1 MKRFRP
7 VIVIMGVAAL
17 IAVLIWFIRDNRE
30 SDVLTGYVEGE
41 RIYLAA
47 PQSGAVSALF
57 VREGDRVAA
66 GAPTFQID
74 PDTQRA
80 QVQSAEAGV
89 QVARA
94 QADDLRQGQRRQE
107 LAVIDAELTAALA
120 RLREADAE
128 YGRIAPLVERGI
140 YAPARLDQVTAAR
153 DTARAEVEAINR
165 RREVATLGARRDAI
179 AAADQQV
186 RQAEGGLD
194 EARARLGDLSPAAP
208 VEARVE
214 EIFFRQGEWAAA
226 NQPVM
231 AILPDGEIKLRFF
244 VPETEAA
251 HYRPGTEVRFTCDG
265 CGGERTA
272 RITWISPRPEF
283 SPPVLYSRS
292 SRDRLVFM
300 VEAAPENPREL
311 NPGLPVDVTP
321 LSDAGR

>member
-1 MKRFRP
+1 MRRVRP
-7 VIVIMGVAAL
+7 VIVIMAVTAL
-17 IAVLIWFIRDNRE
+17 IAGLIWFIRDNRE
-30 SDVLTGYVEGE
+30 PDVLTGYVEGE

-47 PQSGAVSALF
+47 PQSGAVAALF
-57 VREGDRVAA
+57 VREGERVAA

-80 QVQSAEAGV
+80 QLQSAEAGV

-94 QADDLRQGQRRQE
+94 QADDLRQGQREQE
-107 LAVIDAELTAALA
+107 LAVMDAELAAARA
-120 RLREADAE
+120 RLREAEAE
-128 YGRIAPLVERGI
+128 FGRIAPLVERGI

-153 DTARAEVEAINR
+153 DTARAEMEAINR
-165 RREVATLGARRDAI
+165 RRRVATLGARPDAI

-214 EIFFRQGEWAAA
+214 EVFFRRGEWAAA
-226 NQPVM
+226 NRPIM
-231 AILPDGEIKLRFF
+231 ALLPDGEIKLRFF

-251 HYRPGTEVRFTCDG
+251 RYRPGTEVRFTCDG
-265 CGGERTA
+265 CGGPRTA

-321 LSDAGR
+321 LAEADR

>member
-7 VIVIMGVAAL
+7 AILTIAAL
-17 IAVLIWFIRDNRE
+17 MTAGLVAWFVWDGRRL
-30 SDVLTGYVEGE
+30 DVLTGYVEGE
-41 RIYLAA
+41 RLYLAA
-47 PQSGAVSALF
+47 PQSGAVSELF
-57 VREGDRVAA
+57 VREGDRVAL
-66 GAPTFQID
+66 GAPTFQIN
-74 PDTQRA
+74 PNVQRA
-80 QVQSAEAGV
+80 QVETAEAGV
-89 QVARA
+89 AAARA
-94 QADDLRQGQRRQE
+94 QADDLRLGQREQE
-107 LAVIDAELTAALA
+107 LSIIDAELAAARA
-120 RLREADAE
+120 RLNEAEAD

-153 DTARAEVEAINR
+153 DTARAQVETIRR
-165 RREVATLGARRDAI
+165 RREAAMLGARRDAI

-194 EARARLGDLSPAAP
+194 EARARLGDLSPPAP

-214 EIFFRQGEWAAA
+214 EIFFRRGEWAAA

-231 AILPDGEIKLRFF
+231 ALLPDSEIKLRFF
-244 VPETEAA
+244 VPETEAVR
-251 HYRPGTEVRFTCDG
+251 YRPGVQVRFTCDG
-265 CGGERTA
+265 CGGRRTA

-311 NPGLPVDVTP
+311 NPGLPVDVLRLP
-321 LSDAGR
+321 EPAR

>member
-1 MKRFRP
+1 MRRFRP
-7 VIVIMGVAAL
+7 VIVIMAVTAL
-17 IAVLIWFIRDNRE
+17 IAGLIWFIRDNRE
-30 SDVLTGYVEGE
+30 PDVLTGYVEGE

-47 PQSGAVSALF
+47 PQSGAVAALF
-57 VREGDRVAA
+57 VREGERVAA

-94 QADDLRQGQRRQE
+94 QADDLRQGQREQE
-107 LAVIDAELTAALA
+107 LAVMDAELAAARA
-120 RLREADAE
+120 RLREAEAE
-128 YGRIAPLVERGI
+128 FGRIAPLVERGI

-153 DTARAEVEAINR
+153 DTARAEMEAINR
-165 RREVATLGARRDAI
+165 RRRVATLGARPDAI

-214 EIFFRQGEWAAA
+214 EIFFRRGEWAAA
-226 NQPVM
+226 NQPIM
-231 AILPDGEIKLRFF
+231 ALLPDGEIKLRFF

-251 HYRPGTEVRFTCDG
+251 RYRPGTEVRFTCDG
-265 CGGERTA
+265 CGGPRTA

-321 LSDAGR
+321 LAEADR